1 MSLSRRRY
9 DTLRSVVAGS
19 TVANIQAVERELA
32 TLSDTYRVT
41 PDKRKWLFL
50 VVHVTR
56 ALDTYLTRLIIFHGL
71 TPKRSLGPMLH
82 QLSNVASGSA
92 AHLPPHMRDRYK
104 QLIGDV
110 RNRYMHQADTFPT
123 SYREVDDLAGDMR

>member
-41 PDKRKWLFL
+41 PDKRKWLL
-50 VVHVTR
+50 QVVHVTR
-56 ALDTYLTRLIIFHGL
+56 ALDTYLTRLIFLWSHSQAL
-71 TPKRSLGPMLH
+71 TWTYATSAIQRCIWECGS
-82 QLSNVASGSA
+82 SA
-92 AHLPPHMRDRYK
+92 ATH
-104 QLIGDV
+104 
-110 RNRYMHQADTFPT
+110 A
-123 SYREVDDLAGDMR
+123 